1 MASRNARV
9 GVPNWATAWLRR
21 CGYRP
26 GNVMDAQVARWWAWF
41 DCSTDFYKSAATV
54 AGDTDEHM
62 TLHPARAVCDE
73 WSSLLLNEK
82 TAFSSEDPAMA
93 GWLGE
98 RMGALLGGSADF
110 VARCFALG
118 SGAWSLDFSG
128 CRGEVRAE
136 VRRHDACS
144 VVPLSG
150 EGRES
155 ASCAFVSRVEVGGSE
170 YDQVQ
175 VHEPDPAT
183 GGTYHVRTWL
193 FRTRS
198 HSAPV
203 EAEGVVGDLDTHSA
217 LPTYAICRPAIA
229 NTYDDYT
236 PLGVSVFDDAV
247 DSVKAVDEAFDTF
260 YWSLRLGHPSVFL
273 DERSLIRDERGRV
286 LGSDSVAQRLFR
298 SLDGPIS
305 DRMPVTFYN
314 PDLRVQQAV
323 DAVNLALSLMSWKC
337 GLGPGYFSFDM
348 HQGLKTATEVV
359 ADNAPLA
366 RNIRRHEQVLGDALV
381 RLARGAWAAER
392 GLSSGTIVLDAD
404 VPEVEVQWD
413 DSVIEDEASERATM
427 KDDIARGL
435 APAWLYPVRY
445 YGMGETE
452 ARALTLGLGV
462 PEEL

>member
-1 MASRNARV
+1 MARSART
-9 GVPNWATAWLRR
+9 GVPAWATTWLRR
-21 CGYRP
+21 QGYRP
-26 GNVMDAQVARWWAWF
+26 GNVMDPHVARWWSWF
-41 DCSTDFYKSAATV
+41 DCSADFYKAAATV

-73 WSSLLLNEK
+73 WSSLLLNES
-82 TAFSSEDPAMA
+82 TALSSDDSGMA
-93 GWLGE
+93 EWLGE
-98 RMGALLGGSADF
+98 RMGPVLGDSADF

-128 CRGEVRAE
+128 DGSGVVARVRI
-136 VRRHDACS
+136 HDACS
-144 VVPLSG
+144 VVPLAG
-150 EGRES
+150 EGRGS
-155 ASCAFVSRVEVGGSE
+155 ASCAFVSRVEAAGEE

-193 FRTRS
+193 FPARS
-198 HSAPV
+198 HAAPV
-203 EAEGVVGDLDTHSA
+203 AVEGVVGDLDTRSE

-229 NTYDDYT
+229 NTYEDNT

-298 SLDGPIS
+298 ALDGPIS
-305 DRMPVTFYN
+305 DRLPVTFYN

-366 RNIRRHEQVLGDALV
+366 RNIRRHEKVLGDALV

-392 GLSSGTIVLDAD
+392 GISTGAQVRDAD
-404 VPEVEVQWD
+404 VPRVEVQWD

-435 APAWLYPVRY
+435 APAWIYPVRY
-445 YGMGETE
+445 YGMGEEE
-452 ARALTLGLGV
+452 ARALTSGAGF
-462 PEEL
+462 PEEM